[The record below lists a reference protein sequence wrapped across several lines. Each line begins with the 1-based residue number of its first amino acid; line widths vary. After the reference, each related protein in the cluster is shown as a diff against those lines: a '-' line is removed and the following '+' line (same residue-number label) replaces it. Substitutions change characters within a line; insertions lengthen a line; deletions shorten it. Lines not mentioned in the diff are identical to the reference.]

1 MDELLFCAA
10 AAVGPWQKQLSR
22 HNTSMILLLQVPR
35 AGAALSH
42 RLMYIKWHRELPSFS
57 CSCQAELVRR

>member
-42 RLMYIKWHRELPSFS
+42 RLM
-57 CSCQAELVRR
+57 